1 MEPVHSCRAVGLEDT
16 VLFLLLLVKGPD
28 VALESLGADADHVTL

>member
-16 VLFLLLLVKGPD
+16 VLFLLLVKGPD
-28 VALESLGADADHVTL
+28 VALESLRADADHVTL

>member
-1 MEPVHSCRAVGLEDT
+1 MEPVHNCRAVGLEDT
-16 VLFLLLLVKGPD
+16 VLFLLLVKGPD